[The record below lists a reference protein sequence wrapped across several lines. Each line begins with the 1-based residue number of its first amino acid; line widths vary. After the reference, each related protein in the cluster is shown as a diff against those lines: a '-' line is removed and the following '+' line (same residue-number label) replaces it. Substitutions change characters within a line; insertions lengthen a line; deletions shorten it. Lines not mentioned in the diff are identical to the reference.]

1 MKSKHT
7 VSKKNRDLAMK
18 IMIDFHT
25 NRDPGHT
32 IGPKYLS
39 HHGLPESVDPFH
51 VVDVLRSMGY
61 GDSKRDVTGET
72 YRIDLTDKGKHY
84 FETKEDISREKRI
97 EWIRYLVTTA
107 ISISALILSG
117 ISIAAQ
123 IGLMTLPQA

>member
-1 MKSKHT
+1 MKSKYT

-25 NRDPGHT
+25 NREPGHT
-32 IGPKYLS
+32 IGPKYLT

-51 VVDVLRSMGY
+51 VVDILQSMGY
-61 GDSKRDVTGET
+61 VNYKKDVTGDVYKIE
-72 YRIDLTDKGKHY
+72 LTDKGKHY

-117 ISIAAQ
+117 ISIATQ
-123 IGLMTLPQA
+123 IGLITLPQA